1 MEWQTIAGV
10 LGAIVLL
17 GNAGAVIFK
26 WIRPALDVKK
36 RVEDLE
42 RKTANDYKAILELK
56 RTVEKCEQVNRIHLT
71 VLLNTV
77 NHMID
82 GNGTDEFKKTRD
94 DIVSML
100 ADIKTIEQGS

>member
-1 MEWQTIAGV
+1 MEWQTIAGIA
-10 LGAIVLL
+10 GAIVLL
-17 GNAGAVIFK
+17 GNAGAIIFR
-26 WIRPALDVKK
+26 WIRPALEVKK

-42 RKTANDYKAILELK
+42 RKSANDYQAILKL
-56 RTVEKCEQVNRIHLT
+56 RQTVDKCEQVNKLHLT

-94 DIVSML
+94 DIVKML
-100 ADIKTIEQGS
+100 ADINHIEQGS